1 MARLS
6 VRAST
11 RSTKE
16 DSMRTRRG
24 RLALGA
30 GLAVA
35 GLTFGLVLAPALAS
49 AATGDE
55 SPGAAVG
62 NRVERIKDALQGLVD
77 DGTIDEAQRDR
88 VAEHLAEEMPGR
100 GKGLGGGHGR
110 GHGPGGPGF
119 GPGGRGIGA
128 LKVGLDVA
136 AEKLGMSREDLV
148 TELRSGKSLAD
159 VAGEKGVSVEDLT
172 AALKAEAVERLDAAV
187 ADGRLT
193 QAEADEKKAVL
204 DEHLA
209 RAVQREGGHGRGHGW
224 GRGGNPDEPDEAEEQ
239 QQGETEPSVYSG

>member
-1 MARLS
+1 MTRLS
-6 VRAST
+6 VRASA

-35 GLTFGLVLAPALAS
+35 GLTVGLVLAPALAS

-100 GKGLGGGHGR
+100 GKGPGGGHGR
-110 GHGPGGPGF
+110 GHGPGG
-119 GPGGRGIGA
+119 GPGGHGIGA

-159 VAGEKGVSVEDLT
+159 VAGEKGVSVDDLT

-187 ADGRLT
+187 AEGRLT

-224 GRGGNPDEPDEAEEQ
+224 GRGGNPDDPDEAEEQ
-239 QQGETEPSVYSG
+239 EQEQGQTEPSVYSG